1 MDKGPSIIHEPLV
14 PRTFRLLAESEK
26 EGNGLVTYG
35 LKDPNDN
42 TFTYWNGSILLDDG
56 RFYELQLEC
65 DDYYPQKPPKV
76 RFITKVNMPFVDG
89 SGYVKNGSLNI
100 LRSWNRDCTLESYL
114 TAIRDELKNNLKKYP
129 QPPEGSKF

>member
-1 MDKGPSIIHEPLV
+1 
-14 PRTFRLLAESEK
+14 
-26 EGNGLVTYG
+26 
-35 LKDPNDN
+35 
-42 TFTYWNGSILLDDG
+42 
-56 RFYELQLEC
+56 
-65 DDYYPQKPPKV
+65 
-76 RFITKVNMPFVDG
+76 MPFVDG